1 MQIPVNKIRV
11 FILCIAALF
20 LSSNIRIITLRW
32 LRVADLV
39 IVQSIGRTLWEHRC
53 AINMW
58 RNEMNMD
65 KIRTFQVILNSL
77 YKL

>member
-11 FILCIAALF
+11 FILCIAAFF

-32 LRVADLV
+32 SRVADLF

-77 YKL
+77 DKP